1 MRRRCKHI
9 VPDRMM
15 EACRL
20 VNRYF
25 FCYSFRFARSIDTD
39 RSGQVD
45 RGRSIEPPKRTA
57 RPGWLGRAAPRA
69 STIDAKWPLGGL
81 RRSQN
86 RSRMAVRRV
95 LGHPEALNELPGM
108 IQSVPD
114 APWDRPGASQEHPE
128 SPPKRPGRKKE
139 TLLRCP
145 AASGSAQRQ

>member
-1 MRRRCKHI
+1 MQAHRSRSNYESSSIGSSIYFLLFVSFCK
-9 VPDRMM
+9 VDR
-15 EACRL
+15 
-20 VNRYF
+20 VG
-25 FCYSFRFARSIDTD
+25 STQI
-39 RSGQVD
+39 D

-81 RRSQN
+81 RRTQN
-86 RSRMAVRRV
+86 RPRIAVRRV

-114 APWDRPGASQEHPE
+114 APWDRPGASREHPE

-145 AASGSAQRQ
+145 AASRSAPRQ